1 MKSGKLSCTNK
12 KFCGCFTE
20 QGWFFKR
27 IPWPPEAKCKGIM
40 NQKYYTI
47 RIRIA
52 NVDNVFLE
60 IRDVND
66 RVIKEPTG
74 GFGFKDNVRSRVEA
88 LHEKT
93 RLNELQGAEVE
104 ELGKLLF
111 SALFDEG
118 LRREFLDIYQKV
130 QQENALLRLE
140 LDVDE
145 RQLPEV
151 AALPWEFMY
160 CPPGELHGALW
171 LATAPNLMFSRR
183 RARWHVPEPI
193 QLKIGERLRIAIAV
207 VAPENLGP
215 VQYQKICSEL
225 KKMART
231 ERFEVLEVV
240 EAANR
245 SSIDA
250 LLEKKP
256 HIFHFIGHGSLKDEN
271 RQDTGLVALVDSFG
285 SADLVSADYFSE
297 LFNRFKPGLVVLHTC
312 ESGALSSSAA
322 FVGIASRVVQMNVP
336 SVVAMQF
343 EVSNATAQRF
353 ALEFYRRLAENEP
366 VDKAVQEA
374 RRYIALSSPGYGSR
388 DFATPILFMSIREGR
403 LFQRQTDI
411 PDKSGIISE
420 LKGNAGRMEE
430 NASFNE
436 AIKNWKDIR
445 DLEPEHTGI
454 EQALNRLEMKSKNQ
468 AFIRELLEK
477 LSSKKEELG
486 WPVYL
491 QVSKKLKRIGKQGI
505 NDEDEVYIEL
515 VQDLIANKLTAMEF
529 TKCWEEDVER
539 PPREKQPNYEIL
551 AERLHRGEIIPFL
564 GLDVLHLSGLPVP
577 SCKEIA
583 QYMAAK
589 VKYPNFNGTLPMI
602 SHYYQ
607 MEGYSRGMV
616 MDTVKELVVKEKESD
631 SSHLLYELL
640 SEITNPILVISTS
653 FDNLLESIFQE
664 KGKKFVVISHHI
676 QSSSGGGLGKL
687 LLKYSERQEPAI
699 SCTAEAIS
707 GLKLLEEGY
716 SIIYKICGCFGIN
729 GDNHMMI
736 LETDFFAFSR
746 HLEQLI
752 PAYITRQFPG
762 RGFLF
767 LGYNLEEWQNRL
779 IANAVLEKRTHRD
792 DSSFA
797 AWKGSTP
804 YERAFWKSQHVDL
817 YDMELTGFVEGLHKH
832 MKRLNNGT

>member
-1 MKSGKLSCTNK
+1 
-12 KFCGCFTE
+12 
-20 QGWFFKR
+20 
-27 IPWPPEAKCKGIM
+27 M

-52 NVDNVFLE
+52 NIDNIHLD
-60 IRDVND
+60 IYDANNQL
-66 RVIKEPTG
+66 IMEPSG
-74 GFGFKDNVRSRVEA
+74 RFGFKDNVRDRISE
-88 LHEKT
+88 LHEKA
-93 RLNELQGAEVE
+93 RGNDPDEARVE

-118 LRREFLDIYQKV
+118 LRREFLDIYQKA

-160 CPPGELHGALW
+160 VSPGELHGALW
-171 LATAPNLMFSRR
+171 LATAPNMVFSRQ

-193 QLKIGERLRIAIAV
+193 QLKIGERLRIAIAAA
-207 VAPENLGP
+207 APKDLGP
-215 VQYQKICSEL
+215 VQYQKICNEL

-231 ERFEVLEVV
+231 ERFEVLEVLEV
-240 EAANR
+240 ANR

-285 SADLVSADYFSE
+285 STDLVSADYFSE

-312 ESGALSSSAA
+312 ESGALSSSKA

-336 SVVAMQF
+336 AVAAMQF
-343 EVSNATAQRF
+343 KVSNATAQRF

-374 RRYIALSSPGYGSR
+374 RRHIALNPPSYGSR

-411 PDKSGIISE
+411 PDKSEVISE
-420 LKGNAGRMEE
+420 LVENAGRMEE

-436 AIKNWKDIR
+436 AIKTWKDIR
-445 DLEPEHTGI
+445 DLEPEHPEI

-486 WPVYL
+486 WQVYL
-491 QVSKKLKRIGKQGI
+491 QVSIKLKRIGKQGI

-515 VQDLIANKLTAMEF
+515 VRDLIAKKMTASEF
-529 TKCWEEDVER
+529 SKCWEEDVER
-539 PPREKQPNYEIL
+539 PQREKEPNYEIL

-564 GLDVLHLSGLPVP
+564 GLDLLHLSGLPVP
-577 SCKEIA
+577 SCKEMA
-583 QYMAAK
+583 QYMAGK
-589 VKYPNFNGTLPMI
+589 VKYTNFNGTLSMI
-602 SHYYQ
+602 SQYYQ

-616 MDTVKELVVKEKESD
+616 MDTVKELVEKEKEPG
-631 SSHLLYELL
+631 SHNQLYELL
-640 SEITNPILVISTS
+640 SGITKPFLVISTS
-653 FDNLLESIFQE
+653 YDNLLETIFQE
-664 KGKKFVVISHHI
+664 KGKRFVVISHHI
-676 QSSSGGGLGKL
+676 QSSSVGGLGKL
-687 LLKYSERQEPAI
+687 LLKYSHKQEPETP
-699 SCTAEAIS
+699 CTSEAIS
-707 GLKLLEEGY
+707 GLKLLEDGY
-716 SIIYKICGCFGIN
+716 SIIYKICGCFGQYE
-729 GDNHMMI
+729 DNPMMI

-779 IANAVLEKRTHRD
+779 IANALLEKRTHRD

-797 AWKGSTP
+797 AWENPTP
-804 YERAFWKSQHVDL
+804 YERAFWKSHQVDL
-817 YDMELTGFVEGLHKH
+817 YDLELTGFVKRLHES

>member
-1 MKSGKLSCTNK
+1 MS
-12 KFCGCFTE
+12 
-20 QGWFFKR
+20 
-27 IPWPPEAKCKGIM
+27 
-40 NQKYYTI
+40 QKYYTI

-52 NVDNVFLE
+52 NIDNIHLDIYDTNNQL
-60 IRDVND
+60 IR
-66 RVIKEPTG
+66 EPSG
-74 GFGFKDNVRSRVEA
+74 RFEFKDNVRDRVLE
-88 LHEKT
+88 LHEKA
-93 RLNELQGAEVE
+93 RRNDLDGASVE
-104 ELGKLLF
+104 ELGTLLF

-118 LRREFLDIYQKV
+118 LRREFLDIYQMA

-160 CPPGELHGALW
+160 LPPGELHGALW
-171 LATAPNLMFSRR
+171 LATAPNLVFSRR

-193 QLKIGERLRIAIAV
+193 KLKIGERLRIAIAV
-207 VAPENLGP
+207 AAPKDQGP
-215 VQYQKICSEL
+215 VQYHKICNEL

-231 ERFEVLEVV
+231 ERLEVLEVV

-245 SSIDA
+245 SSIDT

-256 HIFHFIGHGSLKDEN
+256 HIFHFIGHGCLKDEN
-271 RQDTGLVALVDSFG
+271 REDTGLVALVDSFG
-285 SADLVSADYFSE
+285 STDLVSADYFSE

-312 ESGALSSSAA
+312 ESGALSSSKA

-336 SVVAMQF
+336 AVAAMQF
-343 EVSNATAQRF
+343 EVSNAAAQRF

-420 LKGNAGRMEE
+420 LVGNAGRMEE

-436 AIKNWKDIR
+436 AIKTWKDIR
-445 DLEPEHTGI
+445 DLDPGYLEIEP
-454 EQALNRLEMKSKNQ
+454 ALNRLEMKSKNQ

-491 QVSKKLKRIGKQGI
+491 QVSKKLRKIGKQGI
-505 NDEDEVYIEL
+505 DDEDEVYIEL
-515 VQDLIANKLTAMEF
+515 VQDLIAKKLTAREF
-529 TKCWEEDVER
+529 TKCWEEDVDR
-539 PPREKQPNYEIL
+539 PRREKEPNYEIL

-577 SCKEIA
+577 SCKEMA
-583 QYMAAK
+583 QYMAEK
-589 VKYPNFNGTLPMI
+589 VKYPDFNGTLPMI
-602 SHYYQ
+602 SQYYQ

-616 MDTVKELVVKEKESD
+616 MDTVKELVEKKKESGG
-631 SSHLLYELL
+631 HNRLYELF
-640 SEITNPILVISTS
+640 SGITRPILVISTS

-676 QSSSGGGLGKL
+676 QSSSGEGMGKL
-687 LLKYSERQEPAI
+687 LLKYSDRQEPERP
-699 SCTAEAIS
+699 CTAETIS
-707 GLKLLEEGY
+707 GLKLLEGGY
-716 SIIYKICGCFGIN
+716 SIIYKICGCFGMN
-729 GDNHMMI
+729 GDNPMMI

-779 IANAVLEKRTHRD
+779 IANAVLDKRTHRD

-797 AWKGSTP
+797 AWKDPTP
-804 YERAFWKSQHVDL
+804 YERAFWKSHHVDL
-817 YDMELTGFVEGLHKH
+817 YDMDLTQFVEKLH
-832 MKRLNNGT
+832 GSSS

>member
-1 MKSGKLSCTNK
+1 MS
-12 KFCGCFTE
+12 
-20 QGWFFKR
+20 
-27 IPWPPEAKCKGIM
+27 
-40 NQKYYTI
+40 QKYYTI

-52 NVDNVFLE
+52 NVDSVSLE
-60 IRDVND
+60 IRDVNY
-66 RVIKEPTG
+66 RVIKEPGG
-74 GFGFKDNVRSRVEA
+74 GFGFKDNVRDRILE
-88 LHEKT
+88 LHEKA
-93 RLNELQGAEVE
+93 RLNELQEAEVE

-118 LRREFLDIYQKV
+118 LRREFLDIYQKA

-145 RQLPEV
+145 QHLPEV

-160 CPPGELHGALW
+160 LPPGELHGALW
-171 LATAPNLMFSRR
+171 LATAPNMVFSRR

-207 VAPENLGP
+207 AAPKDLGP
-215 VQYQKICSEL
+215 VQYQKICNEL

-240 EAANR
+240 EEANR
-245 SSIDA
+245 SSIDV

-271 RQDTGLVALVDSFG
+271 RQETGLLALVDSFG
-285 SADLVSADYFSE
+285 GTDLVNSDYFSE
-297 LFNRFKPGLVVLHTC
+297 LFNRYKPGLVVLHTC
-312 ESGALSSSAA
+312 ESGALSSSKA

-336 SVVAMQF
+336 AVAAMQF
-343 EVSNATAQRF
+343 KVSNATAQRF

-374 RRYIALSSPGYGSR
+374 RRHIALSSPAAGSR
-388 DFATPILFMSIREGR
+388 DFATPILFMSIREGQ
-403 LFQRQTDI
+403 LFQRKTDI
-411 PDKSGIISE
+411 PNKSEIISE
-420 LKGNAGRMEE
+420 LVGNIRRMEK

-436 AIKNWKDIR
+436 AIKTWKDIR
-445 DLEPEHTGI
+445 DIEPEHPGI
-454 EQALNRLEMKSKNQ
+454 ESALNRLEMKSKNQ
-468 AFIRELLEK
+468 AFIRELLEE

-491 QVSKKLKRIGKQGI
+491 QVSKKLRKIGKQGI
-505 NDEDEVYIEL
+505 DDEDEVYIEL
-515 VQDLIANKLTAMEF
+515 VRDLIAKKLTAREF
-529 TKCWEEDVER
+529 IKCWEEDVDR
-539 PPREKQPNYEIL
+539 PPREKEPNYEIL

-577 SCKEIA
+577 SCKEMA
-583 QYMAAK
+583 QYMAEK
-589 VKYPNFNGTLPMI
+589 VKYPDFNGTLPMI
-602 SHYYQ
+602 SQYYQ

-616 MDTVKELVVKEKESD
+616 MNTVKELVEKEKEPGGSN
-631 SSHLLYELL
+631 LLYELL

-653 FDNLLESIFQE
+653 YDNLLESIFQE
-664 KGKKFVVISHHI
+664 KGKKFVVISYHI

-687 LLKYSERQEPAI
+687 LLKYSHQKGPESP
-699 SCTAEAIS
+699 CTSEAIS
-707 GLKLLEEGY
+707 GLKLLEDGY
-716 SIIYKICGCFGIN
+716 SIIYKICGCFGLN
-729 GDNHMMI
+729 GENSMI
-736 LETDFFAFSR
+736 METDFFAFSR
-746 HLEQLI
+746 HLEQLV

-797 AWKGSTP
+797 VWKGPTP
-804 YERAFWKSQHVDL
+804 YERAFWKSHHVDL
-817 YDMELTGFVEGLHKH
+817 YDMELTQFVEKLHG
-832 MKRLNNGT
+832 NSS

>member
-1 MKSGKLSCTNK
+1 MT
-12 KFCGCFTE
+12 
-20 QGWFFKR
+20 
-27 IPWPPEAKCKGIM
+27 
-40 NQKYYTI
+40 QKYYTI

-52 NVDNVFLE
+52 NVDSVFLE
-60 IRDVND
+60 IHDVND
-66 RVIKEPTG
+66 RVIKEPSG
-74 GFGFKDNVRSRVEA
+74 CFGFKDNVRDRILE
-88 LHEKT
+88 LHEKA
-93 RLNELQGAEVE
+93 RGNDLDGASIE

-118 LRREFLDIYQKV
+118 LRREFLDIYHKA
-130 QQENALLRLE
+130 QQENALLRIE

-145 RQLPEV
+145 RQLQDI

-160 CPPGELHGALW
+160 LPPGDLYGALW
-171 LATAPNLMFSRR
+171 LATAPNMVFSRR

-207 VAPENLGP
+207 AAPKDLGP
-215 VQYQKICSEL
+215 VQYQKICNEL
-225 KKMART
+225 KEKART

-250 LLEKKP
+250 LLERKP
-256 HIFHFIGHGSLKDEN
+256 HIFHFIGHGSLEDEN
-271 RQDTGLVALVDSFG
+271 RQDTGLVAMEDSFG
-285 SADLVSADYFSE
+285 NAELVSADYFSE
-297 LFNRFKPGLVVLHTC
+297 LFNRFKPGLVVLHAC
-312 ESGALSSSAA
+312 ESGALLSSKA

-336 SVVAMQF
+336 AVAAMQF

-353 ALEFYRRLAENEP
+353 ALEFYRRLAESEP

-374 RRYIALSSPGYGSR
+374 RRHIALSSPGYRSR

-411 PDKSGIISE
+411 PDKSGVISE
-420 LKGNAGRMEE
+420 LVKNARRMEE

-445 DLEPEHTGI
+445 DLDTGYPEI
-454 EQALNRLEMKSKNQ
+454 EQTLNHLEMKSKNQ

-486 WPVYL
+486 WQVYL
-491 QVSKKLKRIGKQGI
+491 QVSKKLKRFGKHGI
-505 NDEDEVYIEL
+505 DDEDEVYIEL
-515 VQDLIANKLTAMEF
+515 VRDLIAKNLTAREF
-529 TKCWEEDVER
+529 TKCWENDIDR
-539 PPREKQPNYEIL
+539 PRREKEPNYQIL
-551 AERLHRGEIIPFL
+551 VERLHRGEIIPFL
-564 GLDVLHLSGLPVP
+564 GIDVLYLSGLPVP
-577 SCKEIA
+577 SCKEMA
-583 QYMAAK
+583 QYMAEK

-616 MDTVKELVVKEKESD
+616 IDTVKELVEKEKKSA
-631 SSHLLYELL
+631 SYNQLYDLL
-640 SEITNPILVISTS
+640 SGITKPILVISTS
-653 FDNLLESIFQE
+653 FDSLLESTLQK
-664 KGKKFVVISHHI
+664 KGKKFVIISHLI
-676 QSSSGGGLGKL
+676 QPSSEGGLGKL
-687 LLKYSERQEPAI
+687 LLKYSDSQEQAS

-707 GLKLLEEGY
+707 GLKLLEAGY
-716 SIIYKICGCFGIN
+716 SIIYKICGCFGKY
-729 GDNHMMI
+729 GDNPMMI

-767 LGYNLEEWQNRL
+767 LGYNLDEWQNRL
-779 IANAVLEKRTHRD
+779 IANTVMEKRTHRD
-792 DSSFA
+792 DSSFIV
-797 AWKGSTP
+797 WKDPTP
-804 YERAFWKSQHVDL
+804 YEKAFWKSHYVDL
-817 YDMELTGFVEGLHKH
+817 YDMELTPFVEKLHEC
-832 MKRLNNGT
+832 MKRLTYGT